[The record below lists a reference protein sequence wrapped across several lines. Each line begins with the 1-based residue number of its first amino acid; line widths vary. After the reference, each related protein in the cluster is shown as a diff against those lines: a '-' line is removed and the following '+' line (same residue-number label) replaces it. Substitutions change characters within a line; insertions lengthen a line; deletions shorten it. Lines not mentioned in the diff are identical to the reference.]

1 MHLPRSG
8 ALCAYPRKAPAGT
21 GLSEASR
28 LMASPPPSPSAVG
41 LELAGAPLLLLGKA
55 FYGVG
60 RLQLGNADLLRV
72 PAMGF

>member
-1 MHLPRSG
+1 MHLPPSG
-8 ALCAYPRKAPAGT
+8 ALCAYPRKAPADT

-41 LELAGAPLLLLGKA
+41 LELADAPLLLLGKG

-60 RLQLGNADLLRV
+60 CLQLGKGDLLRV
-72 PAMGF
+72 PTMGF